1 MWSASAALVERGVC
15 VCAYGRYIGTVGRSI
30 WREGLEAPRR
40 LADSYAEK
48 MEETGEPGKAQISTA
63 TYEYVRDVNRY
74 KFEAHSLC
82 MSLTAKAPTREQT
95 WH

>member
-15 VCAYGRYIGTVGRSI
+15 VCVCVYGRYIGTVGRSI
-30 WREGLEAPRR
+30 WREGSLEAPRR

-63 TYEYVRDVNRY
+63 TYEYVRDVNRC
-74 KFEAHSLC
+74 KE
-82 MSLTAKAPTREQT
+82 
-95 WH
+95 